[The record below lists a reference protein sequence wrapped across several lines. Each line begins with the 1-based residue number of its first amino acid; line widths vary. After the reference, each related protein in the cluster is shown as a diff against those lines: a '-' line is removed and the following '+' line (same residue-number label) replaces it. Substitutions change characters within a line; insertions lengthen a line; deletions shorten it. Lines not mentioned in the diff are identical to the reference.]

1 MYLRDPAVIISLML
15 KQLFTFAKYSVVSL
29 STTGLDYLLFALFR
43 TVLGL
48 PLYFAVF
55 VARAISSFTNFLLNM
70 KVVFKGGD
78 KFSILKYYALA
89 AVIAVLSYSGIRLLS
104 HIGLNEYLSK
114 LISDTALFIVSY
126 TVQHKL
132 IFKKPV
138 PNTPPQDDESPLKA
152 PED

>member
-1 MYLRDPAVIISLML
+1 ML
-15 KQLFTFAKYSVVSL
+15 KQLFTFAKYSIVSL

-55 VARAISSFTNFLLNM
+55 VARAISSFTNFMLNK

-78 KFSILKYYALA
+78 KYSILKYYALA
-89 AVIAVLSYSGIRLLS
+89 VVIAVLSYFGIRLLS
-104 HIGLNEYLSK
+104 AIGLNEYIAK
-114 LISDTALFIVSY
+114 IISDTTLFIVSY
-126 TVQHKL
+126 TVQHRL
-132 IFKKPV
+132 IFKKPADD
-138 PNTPPQDDESPLKA
+138 TPPQDDESPHHD